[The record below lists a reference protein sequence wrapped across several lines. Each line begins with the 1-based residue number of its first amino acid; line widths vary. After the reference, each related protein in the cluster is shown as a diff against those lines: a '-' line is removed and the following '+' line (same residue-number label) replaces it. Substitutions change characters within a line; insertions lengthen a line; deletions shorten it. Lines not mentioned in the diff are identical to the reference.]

1 MANGQDDYQDLMEM
15 KRFMGVVEQGI
26 RAANRE
32 IIHKHIDSID
42 HETVLTLGVSVAK
55 LRANYLAAAFNAA
68 VEDHGAA
75 LTIDEVADLKNAR
88 EMYEEARAGFEALTD
103 AIEKGYVDVN
113 FSKSDE

>member
-1 MANGQDDYQDLMEM
+1 MSDDYQDLMEM

-32 IIHKHIDSID
+32 IIHKHVDSVD
-42 HETVLTLGVSVAK
+42 HETVLKLGVSVAK
-55 LRANYLAAAFNAA
+55 LRAKYLETAFNAA

-75 LTIDEVADLKNAR
+75 LSNDEVSGLRDAR
-88 EMYEEARAGFEALTD
+88 EMYEETRAAFSALTD

-113 FSKSDE
+113 FTKT